1 MARPAVELKV
11 GGQLF
16 RVVASAEEHSLHRY
30 AKVVNDKLRDLTGNE
45 HSSHPQAMLLVA
57 IALAH
62 ELEDVKRLNELN
74 QARAREMLRTL
85 LERVNRALDA
95 GDESS
100 EPLPPVSLPSP

>member
-16 RVVASAEEHSLHRY
+16 RVVATAEEQSLQRY
-30 AKVVNDKLRDLTGNE
+30 AKVVNDKLRELTGNE

-62 ELEDVKRLNELN
+62 ELDDTKRQNEQN
-74 QARAREMLRTL
+74 QARARDMLRSL
-85 LERVNRALDA
+85 LERVNRALDSV
-95 GDESS
+95 DENG
-100 EPLPPVSLPSP
+100 EPLPPLSLG

>member
-16 RVVASAEEHSLHRY
+16 RVVASAEEQSLQRY
-30 AKVVNDKLRDLTGNE
+30 AKVVNDKLRELTGNE

-62 ELEDVKRLNELN
+62 ELEEARRQSELN

-85 LERVNRALDA
+85 LDRVNRALDTV
-95 GDESS
+95 DENG
-100 EPLPPVSLPSP
+100 EPLPPVSIG

>member
-16 RVVASAEEHSLHRY
+16 RVVASAEEHSLQRY
-30 AKVVNDKLRDLTGNE
+30 AKVVNDKLRELTGNE

-62 ELEDVKRLNELN
+62 ELEDTKRLNEQN
-74 QARAREMLRTL
+74 QARARDMLRTL
-85 LERVNRALDA
+85 LERVNRALDSVDDN
-95 GDESS
+95 G
-100 EPLPPVSLPSP
+100 EPLPPAPLG